1 MDMEKVT
8 TEQQL
13 SRWAQLIQNRLES
26 GQSIKEFCRTNG
38 VSKATYYYW
47 QKKVSEAKCTVVEEV
62 KEPKIEVP
70 SGWMQLASKPVYPAK
85 ATLEIK
91 INGCNVIVNTETDLE
106 LLKKVCQVLMS
117 L

>member
-1 MDMEKVT
+1 MGTINTKP
-8 TEQQL
+8 
-13 SRWAQLIQNRLES
+13 LES

-62 KEPKIEVP
+62 KEPKIEVQVDGC
-70 SGWMQLASKPVYPAK
+70 SLHRNRC
-85 ATLEIK
+85 TLQK
-91 INGCNVIVNTETDLE
+91 LHWK
-106 LLKKVCQVLMS
+106 LKLMAVMS